1 MNNEI
6 IQSIIAEFRSSII
19 GTNDAVRRLMLSEIA
34 PPKDLAKEFFKVYT
48 QVRSLDWH
56 YQYTD
61 DGQAYR
67 RAEREWKLANE
78 QAESDDMFRL
88 AMAIASTVVSGS
100 QECPLIRKAAGWES
114 TPDTFV
120 LDGLSIDRRDCAM
133 VGYGVGYMHRYAY
146 VSEVG
151 DVTIIDPPKITKQMV
166 IDAASSGIPVVKW
179 HDWAYASAYADS
191 EEFYGWRLLVRPYNR
206 ELSRGAIF
214 VVPTI
219 TDTRR
224 IHRAGKIKHIAQI
237 TGQPLIWA
245 KSYYSRSKKVKYAI
259 EDRVVEKVA
268 NYSGSTYEEWQKL
281 PEDNSR
287 ARAVKKMVALINQF
301 EGA

>member
-1 MNNEI
+1 MNDEI
-6 IQSIIAEFRSSII
+6 ICTIIEEFRASKL
-19 GTNDAVRRLMLSEIA
+19 TAAEAVRRLVLSGIED
-34 PPKDLAKEFFKVYT
+34 PKDIAKDFVKAYT
-48 QVRSLDWH
+48 AIMTLDWH

-61 DGQAYR
+61 DAAVYR
-67 RAEREWKLANE
+67 RAEREWRLANE
-78 QAESDDMFRL
+78 NAENDDLFRL
-88 AMAIASTVVSGS
+88 AMAIGSTVSSGN
-100 QECPLIRKAAGWES
+100 QTCPIIRKTASWES
-114 TPDTFV
+114 TVDELV
-120 LDGLSIDRRDCAM
+120 IDGARVSKFERVM

-146 VSEVG
+146 VNGEG
-151 DVTIIDPPKITKQMV
+151 DITLIDPPRITKQMV
-166 IDAASSGIPVVKW
+166 VEAASNGVPVVKW
-179 HDWAYASAYADS
+179 HDWGYASVYTDS

-206 ELSRGAIF
+206 DLTRGAIF

-224 IHRAGKIKHIAQI
+224 IHRAGKIKHIAEI

-281 PEDNSR
+281 PETNSR
-287 ARAVKKMVALINQF
+287 EKAVKRMVALINQF

>member
-1 MNNEI
+1 MKDYF
-6 IQSIIAEFRSSII
+6 IAGLIDDFNAKRATARETVRRLVEE
-19 GTNDAVRRLMLSEIA
+19 GGRGKDAVRHFVEKYRF
-34 PPKDLAKEFFKVYT
+34 AKT
-48 QVRSLDWH
+48 MDWH

-61 DGQAYR
+61 DADVYR
-67 RAEREWKLANE
+67 SAEERWADTN
-78 QAESDDMFRL
+78 A
-88 AMAIASTVVSGS
+88 
-100 QECPLIRKAAGWES
+100 KAAVDSMLALALTIVGKEVHESTEPVVTGTSASWES
-114 TPDTFV
+114 TSEVVD
-120 LDGLSIDRRDCAM
+120 LDGRKIQRSECAEIN
-133 VGYGVGYMHRYAY
+133 YGFCFRKRLAYM
-146 VSEVG
+146 EEDG
-151 DVTIIDPPKITKQMV
+151 TILLIEPPRITKEMV
-166 IDAASSGIPVVKW
+166 IDAASNGMPVVKW
-179 HDWAYASAYADS
+179 HDWHSAVAYADS

-206 ELSRGAIF
+206 DLTKGAIF

-237 TGQPLIWA
+237 SGQPLIWA
-245 KSYYSRSKKVKYAI
+245 KSYYNRCKKVKYAI